1 MGALEAGLAAQVQ
14 CAEESMPENKE
25 RMGRISVH
33 AMAFENRERG
43 GRGGKGKMMT
53 LGDMEQVSERIRRL
67 EEERIRRLEDWAI
80 ESGYHLSHTGW

>member
-1 MGALEAGLAAQVQ
+1 MSEV
-14 CAEESMPENKE
+14 KE

-33 AMAFENRERG
+33 AMAFYHRERG

-67 EEERIRRLEDWAI
+67 EDWAI
-80 ESGYHLSHTGW
+80 ESGYHLRHTGW